1 MEVLYGFHPVLEAL
15 KAGRRTVSGIY
26 VTGDTRRRRHQTINK
41 LASDKGIPINK
52 AAPPELARLCGTD
65 QHQGVVARTSA
76 FPLVNFGDL
85 LETIQGRSEPPF
97 LLLVD
102 SIQDP
107 RNLGALVRTAICV
120 GIQAIVIP
128 KDRAAGPLPSVSKA
142 SAGALE
148 HMVVARVTNL
158 ARTMDVLR
166 NAGIWIAGM
175 DINAATTVF
184 ASDLT
189 GPLALVVGGEE
200 KGLRPL
206 VKKKCDQTVVI
217 PQTGAIDSLNASVAG
232 AIVLYEA
239 LRQRSEGLT

>member
-1 MEVLYGFHPVLEAL
+1 
-15 KAGRRTVSGIY
+15 
-26 VTGDTRRRRHQTINK
+26 
-41 LASDKGIPINK
+41 
-52 AAPPELARLCGTD
+52 
-65 QHQGVVARTSA
+65 
-76 FPLVNFGDL
+76 VNFGDL
-85 LETIQGRSEPPF
+85 LERIQDRSETPF

-107 RNLGALVRTAICV
+107 RNLGALIRTAICA
-120 GIQAIVIP
+120 GIQAVVIP

-148 HMVVARVTNL
+148 HMVVTRVTNL
-158 ARTMDVLR
+158 ASAMDAIR
-166 NAGIWIAGM
+166 KAGIWIAGL
-175 DINAATTVF
+175 DINASTTIF

-232 AIVLYEA
+232 AVVLYEA
-239 LRQRSEGLT
+239 LRQRNTGLS